1 MEDRK
6 PIRLLVVEDDPAYLY
21 LIQKAFGARQEQ
33 TKWDLSIASDGAEA
47 LQVLMEEEQDDVPL
61 PDLILL
67 DWNLPKVSGGEVLK
81 RMKQDRHLCKIPI
94 LVFSSSKSDADVTDA
109 YADHANGFI
118 TKPGDTDLLAEI
130 VETIE
135 QFWISVVTL
144 PKMFR
149 MKTNS

>member
-1 MEDRK
+1 MEARR

-21 LIQKAFGARQEQ
+21 LIQKAFGARQDE
-33 TKWDLSIASDGAEA
+33 TRWDLSVANDGAEA
-47 LQVLMEEEQDDVPL
+47 LHVLMEEEQENVPL

-94 LVFSSSKSDADVTDA
+94 LVFSSSKADADVTDA

-130 VETIE
+130 VQKIE

-144 PKMFR
+144 PKIVR
-149 MKTNS
+149 LKSNP